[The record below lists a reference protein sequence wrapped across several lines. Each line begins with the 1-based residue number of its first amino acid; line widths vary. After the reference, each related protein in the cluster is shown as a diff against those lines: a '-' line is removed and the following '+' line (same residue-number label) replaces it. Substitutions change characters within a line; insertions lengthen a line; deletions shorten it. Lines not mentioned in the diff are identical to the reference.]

1 MHHGSKCCGRI
12 EASHHKSSLATD
24 RLSQGTARAP
34 EGRARVGT
42 GKNPVQPEQQHCAPS
57 LHLRRKSRQHVIGI
71 EPARRRFF
79 LFQFKKGKTPLITGK
94 YWGLAQRPRNQS
106 VSGSN
111 PQAHA
116 QATHDQQLACACS
129 THLAMHCSEC
139 SVGTSGQGT
148 AAALPLP
155 RPRCTL
161 RQLHTSW
168 EQCCGHREASQHKS
182 SLATLRRKQ
191 GTSRAPEGG
200 ARVGTGK
207 NPVQS
212 EQQHCAPSLHL
223 RSKSRQHLIGIESAL
238 GPCTSYS

>member
-34 EGRARVGT
+34 EGRVRVGT

-71 EPARRRFF
+71 EPARRRFS

-111 PQAHA
+111 PQARA
-116 QATHDQQLACACS
+116 GSETQLGMRGLVRVIGQTCSQTTVPADSEAT
-129 THLAMHCSEC
+129 
-139 SVGTSGQGT
+139 
-148 AAALPLP
+148 
-155 RPRCTL
+155 
-161 RQLHTSW
+161 
-168 EQCCGHREASQHKS
+168 
-182 SLATLRRKQ
+182 
-191 GTSRAPEGG
+191 
-200 ARVGTGK
+200 
-207 NPVQS
+207 
-212 EQQHCAPSLHL
+212 
-223 RSKSRQHLIGIESAL
+223 
-238 GPCTSYS
+238 